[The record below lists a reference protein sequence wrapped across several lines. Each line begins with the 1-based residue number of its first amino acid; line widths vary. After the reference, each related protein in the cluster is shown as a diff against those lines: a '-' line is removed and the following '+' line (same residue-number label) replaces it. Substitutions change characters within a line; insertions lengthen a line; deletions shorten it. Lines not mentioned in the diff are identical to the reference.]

1 MWPCVLCTLYFTQ
14 WKGSLFGGMQL
25 CSCLYIPIA
34 GAPNGANCEAGDFHA
49 NSAFSFLDN
58 IQRPITIYTRARV
71 SLLSSCS
78 LEHWPSTIAEKR
90 AVETQFLRRQFQGS
104 GVEGLRHICPLHPLL
119 QTISLH
125 LLFPLNLAPQHCTLY
140 VSFTPQIYDVAHK
153 LTFDFMTVV
162 WLWNGFIAMGFLGED
177 NPSACNSCSCSCQL
191 HCSHETV
198 LE

>member
-1 MWPCVLCTLYFTQ
+1 MWPCVLCTLCFTQ

-25 CSCLYIPIA
+25 YSLFYIPVA
-34 GAPNGANCEAGDFHA
+34 GLQLWSWWFSCKFSLFH
-49 NSAFSFLDN
+49 
-58 IQRPITIYTRARV
+58 
-71 SLLSSCS
+71 SSCS

-119 QTISLH
+119 QTIRLH
-125 LLFPLNLAPQHCTLY
+125 LLFPLNLATQHCTLY

-162 WLWNGFIAMGFLGED
+162 WLWNGFIAMDFLGED